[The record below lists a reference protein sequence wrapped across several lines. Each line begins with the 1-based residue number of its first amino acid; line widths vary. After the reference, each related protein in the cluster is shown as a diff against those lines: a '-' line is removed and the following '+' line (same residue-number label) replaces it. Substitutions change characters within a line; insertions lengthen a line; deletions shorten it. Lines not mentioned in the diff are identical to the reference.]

1 MHFENHCIYHIYNQG
16 NNRRNIFLRE
26 AHYFYFIEKM
36 RQHLLPFGDL
46 LSWCLMP
53 NHFHWQF
60 YVKVTALPRHRV
72 AKRPTDCN
80 KLVTLNTSI
89 GVLLRSY
96 TRGINKELNWSGSLF
111 RNETKA
117 KGKLL
122 DELITANH
130 PHFLNTGSYDHIC
143 FDYIHQNPVK
153 ANLVREASRWRF
165 SSARE
170 YKWEMENG
178 LCNRALARE
187 LGLGLRGNDSSEG
200 E

>member
-1 MHFENHCIYHIYNQG
+1 MK
-16 NNRRNIFLRE
+16 E

-60 YVKVTALPRHRV
+60 YVKTTALPRHRV

-130 PHFLNTGSYDHIC
+130 PLFLNTGFYDHIC

-170 YKWEMENG
+170 YAWELKDG
-178 LCNRALARE
+178 LCNRTLARE
-187 LGLGLRGNDSSEG
+187 LGLVR
-200 E
+200 

>member
-16 NNRRNIFLRE
+16 NNRRDVFLKE

-60 YVKVTALPRHRV
+60 YVKAIALPRHQV
-72 AKRPTDCN
+72 AKRPTDCT
-80 KLVTLNTSI
+80 KLVTLNASI

-130 PHFLNTGSYDHIC
+130 RHFLNTGSYDHIC

-170 YKWEMENG
+170 YAWELKDG

-187 LGLGLRGNDSSEG
+187 LGLVR
-200 E
+200 

>member
-16 NNRRNIFLRE
+16 NNRRDVFLKE

-60 YVKVTALPRHRV
+60 RVKENTLPQYRV
-72 AKRPTDCN
+72 AKRPTDRN
-80 KLVTLNTSI
+80 KSITLNASI
-89 GVLLRSY
+89 GILLRSY
-96 TRGINKELNWSGSLF
+96 TRGVNKELNWSGSLF

-122 DELITANH
+122 DEIITANH
-130 PHFLNTGSYDHIC
+130 PHFRNTRFYDHIC
-143 FDYIHQNPVK
+143 FEYIHQNPVK
-153 ANLVREASRWRF
+153 ANLVKEAAQWRF

-170 YKWEMENG
+170 YKWQLENG
-178 LCNRALARE
+178 LCNRNLARE
-187 LGLGLRGNDSSEG
+187 LGLVGDGMGVRG
-200 E
+200 